1 MFHGHSLKS
10 DVDNCRIFGIC
21 SDSVN
26 SLSPNSL
33 VPFSPHTAKHIPFSP
48 HTAKHIHEQLSVD
61 APFVN
66 TVELVPL
73 TEILVDKSNCST
85 GAHLI
90 YKHA

>member
-21 SDSVN
+21 SDSAN

-33 VPFSPHTAKHIPFSP
+33 VPFSP

-73 TEILVDKSNCST
+73 TEIPVDKSNCST
-85 GAHLI
+85 GAYLNL
-90 YKHA
+90 